1 MLIQVLLYTSLTTLA
16 HGQVNS
22 ERDSD
27 QDLLATDS
35 FKSERFLELDTE
47 EDLLAVDTL
56 SNEISH
62 SIPILAPP
70 RTFSRKGD
78 RLVLPARKN
87 VKPVLSNLRGKQFP
101 AIVQQNQIFGDGGYQ
116 FNYAT
121 GDGQRREE
129 VGKVSSGGSGSIVKT
144 GGWEYRGSD
153 GQLYKVQFVADE
165 LGFRPVGDHIHPAFV
180 QAQRQARLLAG
191 RGDERNG
198 RAAERN
204 LNGRN
209 RNTEERARELKARSR
224 NQNERTR
231 TTGNTGRIRQ
241 QEDRVRSQD
250 SRLREGRRSLSR
262 T

>member
-1 MLIQVLLYTSLTTLA
+1 MLIQVFLFISLTTLA

-47 EDLLAVDTL
+47 EDLLAVDTV

-87 VKPVLSNLRGKQFP
+87 IKPVLRNLRGKQSP

-121 GDGQRREE
+121 GDGQKREE
-129 VGKVSSGGSGSIVKT
+129 VGKVSSRGSGSIVKT

-191 RGDERNG
+191 RGDERTAG
-198 RAAERN
+198 ERN
-204 LNGRN
+204 SNGKN
-209 RNTEERARELKARSR
+209 RNTEERAREHGARSR
-224 NQNERTR
+224 NQKGRIRTN
-231 TTGNTGRIRQ
+231 GNTGRLRH

-250 SRLREGRRSLSR
+250 SRLREGRRSISR